1 LIPSFREEIL
11 DQKPTIQ
18 YPIFHQTQ
26 HPIINVQIPI
36 IIQAQPLVI
45 NPIQKLNTPVIDPT
59 IDDDDNS
66 NLKMKNEK
74 KEVKT

>member
-1 LIPSFREEIL
+1 MTPSFGKKNRPKTNNSISNFN
-11 DQKPTIQ
+11 QA
-18 YPIFHQTQ
+18 Q
-26 HPIINVQIPI
+26 HPIINVQTPFM
-36 IIQAQPLVI
+36 IQAQPLVI
-45 NPIQKLNTPVIDPT
+45 NPIQKLNTPIIDPT

>member
-1 LIPSFREEIL
+1 M
-11 DQKPTIQ
+11 
-18 YPIFHQTQ
+18 
-26 HPIINVQIPI
+26 
-36 IIQAQPLVI
+36 IQAQPLVI
-45 NPIQKLNTPVIDPT
+45 NPIQKLNTPIIDPT

>member
-1 LIPSFREEIL
+1 LGRKIDE
-11 DQKPTIQ
+11 KPAIQ
-18 YPIFHQTQ
+18 YPIFNQAQ
-26 HPIINVQIPI
+26 HPIINVQTPF

-45 NPIQKLNTPVIDPT
+45 NPIQKLNTPIIDPT

>member
-1 LIPSFREEIL
+1 MSKL
-11 DQKPTIQ
+11 
-18 YPIFHQTQ
+18 
-26 HPIINVQIPI
+26 
-36 IIQAQPLVI
+36 IQAQPLVI
-45 NPIQKLNTPVIDPT
+45 NPIQKQNTPIIDPT